1 MLSQTIEGFR
11 LSPQQKQ
18 LWFLQHSDG
27 IYCAQCVLRIEG
39 KLRVKVL
46 KAALQKVV
54 DRHEILHTNFHRQP
68 GIKTPIQVIS
78 DNHTFSWRELGQSDW
93 EHKLLGELCQEERRF
108 GFNFEQA
115 SLLRASLLEESCNQW
130 WLLVT
135 LPSLCA
141 DSWSL
146 RNLAEEISSIY
157 GLYSRGKELEDE
169 PVQYVQF
176 SEWQNELLEDED
188 AESGKAYWQRQE
200 GSSTLSPSIPFES
213 RLSRKQKFETEIFS
227 LELGSNLAAKL
238 DTVSALYKTTAAE
251 FLFACWQTLIW
262 RVTGQSEITINTL
275 FPGRKY
281 EELQKTIG
289 LLAKWLPVRCS
300 FQEDLRFTE
309 ILASITDILSSHEK
323 WQEYFLWEDYESA
336 SGAPLDLPISFE
348 FSKWFDEH
356 DFDEVS
362 FSLEKQYVC
371 FERFKLK
378 LSSMLQRESLTV
390 EFHYDPK
397 TLVPQSIHYL
407 AEQFL
412 TLLASALDHP
422 EATVDELKILSD
434 RQLQQLLMEFN
445 QTSTHSLPE
454 QCIHHRFE
462 AQAKQTPSNLA
473 VAFEDAQ
480 LTYAELNQRANRLAH
495 YLQKLGVRPEVLV
508 GIFIERSSSGEA
520 SLTLDIIT
528 AILAILKAGGAYL
541 PLDTAL
547 PQENLAFRLQ
557 EAQTPILLTQQSLV
571 EKLPQYS
578 GQVICLDK
586 NWEFIAQESSENSNY
601 EVNCNNLAYVLFTSG
616 STGHPKGVA
625 IEHRSLLNYV
635 DGILARL
642 DLPSGINFAT
652 FSTFAADLGNTAIFP
667 ALCTG
672 GCLYVVSQERASD
685 PDALAEYFHHHSIDC
700 LKIVPSHLATL
711 LAASGM
717 QSILPRRQLILGG
730 EAASWTLIAQIQQ
743 QANCQIINHYG
754 PTETTVGVLT
764 YPVNSQRVSSVS
776 QTVPLGRPLA
786 NAQVYVLDQKLRP
799 VPVGVPGEL
808 YISGVGLAR
817 GYLNQPE
824 LTAERFINNPFTNES
839 SPKLYKTGDRARY
852 LLDGN
857 IEFLGRTDNQVK
869 IRGFRIELG
878 EIEAILNQHPG
889 VQQAVVLASENES
902 SYRRLIGY
910 IVPTPQH
917 TPNASELRSFSL
929 SKLPEYMAPTAFI
942 LLKTLPLTP
951 NGKIDRRALPAPDQ
965 VRPELKAS
973 YVAPS
978 SPLETKLAEIWGQLL
993 RLEKV
998 GIHDNFFELG
1008 GHSLL
1013 ITQLLVRVRD
1023 TFQVDISLR
1032 SLFDLPTISNI
1043 AEKIQK
1049 LQLAAPDANVSEV
1062 QASDLKAEAVLDP
1075 SIQPNG
1081 IAYNPSAPPIAIF
1094 LTGATG
1100 FLGAFLL
1107 YELLAQTQADIYC
1120 LVRSSSAESGK
1131 QKLQKRL
1138 QSCLL
1143 WDESFSTRIIPVI
1156 GDLSQPL
1163 LGLSEQQ
1170 FQMFASQLDVI
1181 YHNGALVNFT
1191 YPYQSLKAPNV
1202 LGTQEILRLACQV
1215 KVKPVHFIS
1224 TIGVIKPRN
1233 SDTKFIREN
1242 DSLDDSQISS
1252 SGYTQ
1257 SKWVAEKLVMIAR
1270 ERGLPVCIYRPGR
1283 ISGHSQTGVCN
1294 TGDHTYRMIKGCIQL
1309 GSVPNQDV
1317 KLNLSP
1323 CDYVSKAIIYLSRQT
1338 ESLGKAFHLRN
1349 QRPLSLSEMIKYI
1362 RQLGYPVERIHY
1374 DEWRSK
1380 LVNHQEASENALY
1393 PLISIFSE
1401 EASRVNAS
1409 DADPDTKITPT
1420 AALEYAC
1427 KNTLAG
1433 LAGSSIICP
1442 PVDQQLFSVYFSYLI
1457 KIGFLHVPPTET

>member
-1 MLSQTIEGFR
+1 
-11 LSPQQKQ
+11 
-18 LWFLQHSDG
+18 
-27 IYCAQCVLRIEG
+27 
-39 KLRVKVL
+39 
-46 KAALQKVV
+46 
-54 DRHEILHTNFHRQP
+54 
-68 GIKTPIQVIS
+68 
-78 DNHTFSWRELGQSDW
+78 
-93 EHKLLGELCQEERRF
+93 
-108 GFNFEQA
+108 
-115 SLLRASLLEESCNQW
+115 
-130 WLLVT
+130 
-135 LPSLCA
+135 
-141 DSWSL
+141 
-146 RNLAEEISSIY
+146 
-157 GLYSRGKELEDE
+157 
-169 PVQYVQF
+169 
-176 SEWQNELLEDED
+176 
-188 AESGKAYWQRQE
+188 
-200 GSSTLSPSIPFES
+200 
-213 RLSRKQKFETEIFS
+213 
-227 LELGSNLAAKL
+227 
-238 DTVSALYKTTAAE
+238 
-251 FLFACWQTLIW
+251 
-262 RVTGQSEITINTL
+262 
-275 FPGRKY
+275 
-281 EELQKTIG
+281 
-289 LLAKWLPVRCS
+289 
-300 FQEDLRFTE
+300 
-309 ILASITDILSSHEK
+309 
-323 WQEYFLWEDYESA
+323 
-336 SGAPLDLPISFE
+336 
-348 FSKWFDEH
+348 
-356 DFDEVS
+356 
-362 FSLEKQYVC
+362 
-371 FERFKLK
+371 
-378 LSSMLQRESLTV
+378 
-390 EFHYDPK
+390 
-397 TLVPQSIHYL
+397 
-407 AEQFL
+407 
-412 TLLASALDHP
+412 
-422 EATVDELKILSD
+422 
-434 RQLQQLLMEFN
+434 
-445 QTSTHSLPE
+445 
-454 QCIHHRFE
+454 
-462 AQAKQTPSNLA
+462 
-473 VAFEDAQ
+473 
-480 LTYAELNQRANRLAH
+480 
-495 YLQKLGVRPEVLV
+495 
-508 GIFIERSSSGEA
+508 
-520 SLTLDIIT
+520 
-528 AILAILKAGGAYL
+528 
-541 PLDTAL
+541 
-547 PQENLAFRLQ
+547 
-557 EAQTPILLTQQSLV
+557 
-571 EKLPQYS
+571 
-578 GQVICLDK
+578 
-586 NWEFIAQESSENSNY
+586 
-601 EVNCNNLAYVLFTSG
+601 
-616 STGHPKGVA
+616 
-625 IEHRSLLNYV
+625 
-635 DGILARL
+635 
-642 DLPSGINFAT
+642 
-652 FSTFAADLGNTAIFP
+652 
-667 ALCTG
+667 
-672 GCLYVVSQERASD
+672 
-685 PDALAEYFHHHSIDC
+685 
-700 LKIVPSHLATL
+700 
-711 LAASGM
+711 
-717 QSILPRRQLILGG
+717 
-730 EAASWTLIAQIQQ
+730 
-743 QANCQIINHYG
+743 
-754 PTETTVGVLT
+754 
-764 YPVNSQRVSSVS
+764 
-776 QTVPLGRPLA
+776 
-786 NAQVYVLDQKLRP
+786 
-799 VPVGVPGEL
+799 
-808 YISGVGLAR
+808 
-817 GYLNQPE
+817 
-824 LTAERFINNPFTNES
+824 
-839 SPKLYKTGDRARY
+839 
-852 LLDGN
+852 
-857 IEFLGRTDNQVK
+857 
-869 IRGFRIELG
+869 
-878 EIEAILNQHPG
+878 
-889 VQQAVVLASENES
+889 
-902 SYRRLIGY
+902 
-910 IVPTPQH
+910 
-917 TPNASELRSFSL
+917 
-929 SKLPEYMAPTAFI
+929 MAPTAFI

-993 RLEKV
+993 RLEQV

-1075 SIQPNG
+1075 NIQPNG

-1120 LVRSSSAESGK
+1120 LVRSSSAELGK

-1138 QSCLL
+1138 QSYLL

-1202 LGTQEILRLACQV
+1202 LGTQEILRLACHL

-1257 SKWVAEKLVMIAR
+1257 SKWVAEKLVAIAR

-1420 AALEYAC
+1420 AALEYDC